1 VTALTIDGV
10 STPPGN
16 LSVMQLAFE
25 SPAVIVPLVA
35 VPPARLVPPPVEVGL
50 GVAGG
55 LLEGEGDD
63 EGLVLGDGLL
73 VGDGLVLDEGR
84 PPLGAGPPLAEGLL
98 WGDGL
103 LSVAPAP
110 SSPGV
115 PVVAG
120 PLGSL
125 QGPVGEAGFLVISH
139 ELRVARAILE
149 LALRSDE

>member
-35 VPPARLVPPPVEVGL
+35 VLATGLVPPPVEVGL
-50 GVAGG
+50 GVADG
-55 LLEGEGDD
+55 LPEGEGDD
-63 EGLVLGDGLL
+63 EGLVLGDGPL
-73 VGDGLVLDEGR
+73 VGDGLVPGEG
-84 PPLGAGPPLAEGLL
+84 PPLGAGLPLAAGLL
-98 WGDGL
+98 PGDGL

-120 PLGSL
+120 PPGTLE
-125 QGPVGEAGFLVISH
+125 GPVGEAGFLLISH

-149 LALRSDE
+149 FAPRSDE